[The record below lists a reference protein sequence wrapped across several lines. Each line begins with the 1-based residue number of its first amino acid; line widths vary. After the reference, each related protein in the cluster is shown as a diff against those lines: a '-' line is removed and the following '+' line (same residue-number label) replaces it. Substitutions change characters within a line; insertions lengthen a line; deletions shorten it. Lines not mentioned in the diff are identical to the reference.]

1 MSTTE
6 KLKQAV
12 MDGNREEAEQAA
24 HAVIVEDADLKEVIE
39 GLSEAMGI
47 VGKKFETFEVF
58 LPEMIAAADAM
69 MAVMEIITPTLQ
81 EQGVEHKKGKVI
93 LGAPEGD
100 MHEIGKDIVKTI
112 LSGNGYEIVDLGTD
126 VNSLNFIKTAQKEGA
141 DVIAISTLMTTT
153 MPGAAEVIQIL
164 KDQGIR
170 DQFKVVVGG
179 APTSQEWA
187 DEIGTDGWAPDAFG
201 AMNLIDGLV
210 KK

>member
-1 MSTTE
+1 MSTVE

-12 MDGNREEAEQAA
+12 MDGNREEAEQLTQAA
-24 HAVIVEDADLKEVIE
+24 LNENVDLVGMIGE
-39 GLSEAMGI
+39 LSDGMGI

-69 MAVMEIITPTLQ
+69 MAAMDLITPKLQ
-81 EQGVEHKKGKVI
+81 EQGIQHKKGTVV

-112 LSGNGYEIVDLGTD
+112 LSGNGYDIVDLGTD
-126 VNSLNFIKTAQKEGA
+126 VNSLTFIKTAQKEQA
-141 DVIAISTLMTTT
+141 DIIAISTLMTTT
-153 MPGAAEVIQIL
+153 MPGATEVIQLL

-170 DQFKVVVGG
+170 DDFKVIVGG
-179 APTSQEWA
+179 APTSKEWA
-187 DEIGTDGWAPDAFG
+187 EEVGTDGWAEDAFG
-201 AMNLIDGLV
+201 ALNLINGLM

>member
-1 MSTTE
+1 MSTVE
-6 KLKQAV
+6 KLKQAI
-12 MDGNREEAEQAA
+12 MDGNREDAEQLAQAA
-24 HAVIVEDADLKEVIE
+24 LNENVDLVGMIGE
-39 GLSEAMGI
+39 LSDGMGI

-69 MAVMEIITPTLQ
+69 MAAMDLITPKLE
-81 EQGVEHKKGKVI
+81 EQGIDHKKGKVI

-126 VNSLNFIKTAQKEGA
+126 VNSLTFIKTAQKEQA

-153 MPGAAEVIQIL
+153 MPGATEVIQIL
-164 KDQGIR
+164 RDQGIR
-170 DQFKVVVGG
+170 DNFKVVVGG
-179 APTSQEWA
+179 APTSKEWA
-187 DEIGTDGWAPDAFG
+187 EEIGTDGWAEDAFG
-201 AMNLIDGLV
+201 ALNLINGLM

>member
-1 MSTTE
+1 MSTVE
-6 KLKQAV
+6 KLKQAI
-12 MDGNREEAEQAA
+12 MDGNREDAEQLAQAA
-24 HAVIVEDADLKEVIE
+24 LNENVDLVGMIGE
-39 GLSEAMGI
+39 LSDGMGI

-69 MAVMEIITPTLQ
+69 MAAMDLITPKLE
-81 EQGVEHKKGKVI
+81 EQGKDHKKGKVI

-126 VNSLNFIKTAQKEGA
+126 VNSLSFIKTAQKEQA

-153 MPGAAEVIQIL
+153 MPGATEVIQIL
-164 KDQGIR
+164 RDQGIR
-170 DQFKVVVGG
+170 DNFKVVVGG
-179 APTSQEWA
+179 APTSKEWA
-187 DEIGTDGWAPDAFG
+187 EEIGTDGWAEDAFG
-201 AMNLIDGLV
+201 ALNLINGLM